1 MSAYVDGNTSDKE
14 LEDGMA
20 EVERLRDRLR
30 ELMDRFEA
38 MKLAALRG
46 S

>member
-1 MSAYVDGNTSDKE
+1 MSDRE
-14 LEDGMA
+14 LDDRIA

-38 MKLAALRG
+38 MKLTALRG
-46 S
+46 FWRRGWPS